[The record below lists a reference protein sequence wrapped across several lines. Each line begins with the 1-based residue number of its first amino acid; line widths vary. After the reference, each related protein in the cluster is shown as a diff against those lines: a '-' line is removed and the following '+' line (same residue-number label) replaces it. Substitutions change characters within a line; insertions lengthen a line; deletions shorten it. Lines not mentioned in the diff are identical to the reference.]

1 MNNTWRELYGI
12 KLELRKIKDEL
23 SLQEL
28 NCVLKKNGLFLPLTL
43 YIFSKSWSIFKIK
56 GQFLNPQN
64 MQIPKLSQIFK
75 IDQDLLEIS
84 LVKGSN
90 YNIAQFFVDTVYIN
104 IRIGRWER
112 GDWTLGWV
120 KIRTPI
126 QDNYFLVDFVC
137 GIRNYIE
144 SSHIKCYFAAE
155 TKKEI

>member
-1 MNNTWRELYGI
+1 M
-12 KLELRKIKDEL
+12 RKRRDEL

-64 MQIPKLSQIFK
+64 IQIPKLSQIFK

-104 IRIGRWER
+104 IRIGSWEMGKGR
-112 GDWTLGWV
+112 LD
-120 KIRTPI
+120 IRVGENPDPHPR
-126 QDNYFLVDFVC
+126 QLFPGRFLDA
-137 GIRNYIE
+137 IASLE
-144 SSHIKCYFAAE
+144 P
-155 TKKEI
+155 